1 MAKVWPLDQLSREY
15 ELERRCW
22 AHGWLEER
30 VGETVSKLCEA
41 RCVGRIGEDSQP
53 TLAS

>member
-22 AHGWLEER
+22 VHGWLEES

-41 RCVGRIGEDSQP
+41 RCVGCIGEGSQP
-53 TLAS
+53 ALAS